1 MAQKLL
7 KLLHTYMLGP
17 MTLSMF
23 VLVYFC
29 MSWVGTYRSTSNYVR
44 MFLIEVL
51 LKFGQF
57 I

>member
-51 LKFGQF
+51 FKFGQF